1 MPGKNGCL
9 LNTNDA
15 NTSQDWEGTTS
26 ARKCVEEGSC
36 QCPRQEAVTQVV
48 TQTPTGGSP
57 GPGARERQVPTPCDS
72 SRLDSVRGGQTSAVA
87 RGRKARLP
95 PGWLL
100 LDGGTGSYPGS
111 RRRWGRRGTGVRGG
125 EGRPSQTVGGG
136 SQVTGTDDQAA
147 RFLVLWLHH
156 GAKCGL
162 GRTGSSVSGVG
173 CWHVSR
179 AGCAWAPRSILFPP
193 DPPTLQDLA
202 PHRGT
207 APGPIPPAASLGP
220 LMALVLWGKPS
231 EGRPGS

>member
-48 TQTPTGGSP
+48 TQTRTGGSP

-72 SRLDSVRGGQTSAVA
+72 SQLDSVRGGQTSAVA

-136 SQVTGTDDQAA
+136 VPGDRDRRPGRPLLGALAPSRGQVRAWAHGVLGVRGGVLA
-147 RFLVLWLHH
+147 RLQ
-156 GAKCGL
+156 
-162 GRTGSSVSGVG
+162 GRVCLGSSQHPLSSRPTDPSGPG
-173 CWHVSR
+173 SPSR
-179 AGCAWAPRSILFPP
+179 N
-193 DPPTLQDLA
+193 
-202 PHRGT
+202 
-207 APGPIPPAASLGP
+207 
-220 LMALVLWGKPS
+220 
-231 EGRPGS
+231 RPGAHPSCCFSGTSDGPGALGKAL